1 MKYHLL
7 LLLFV
12 VGKLSMGQTCKLEI
26 LGQVTAGNERLPG
39 ATIFDRLTNKSATT
53 DEQGNFVLT
62 GLCAGKHI
70 LEIRFIGYKS
80 IEKEVI
86 VPVREKIKI
95 TLEEDQTQLS
105 EVLVT
110 ASSTARSSTQLSS
123 ALEEETLNQL
133 HGKPLG
139 ESLQRIAGVGALQ
152 TGPSIFKPVIH
163 GLHSQR
169 ILILN
174 NGIRQ
179 EGQQWGTEHAPEID
193 PFVAKQIEV
202 IKGAEAVR
210 YGADAMGGVIIIS
223 PPPLH
228 NTGGFGG
235 AINTSYQSNSRTSTV
250 SIATEGV
257 LPAPSWSWRIQT
269 SGKYGGDYNTPEYTL
284 SNTGQREFNFSAGL
298 GYANAN
304 SELEFYVSSFNA
316 RIGILRAAH
325 AGNLQDLNNSI
336 ISQRPWYVKD
346 FSFDI
351 QNPYQE
357 INHHLFKTSYKKNL
371 SGNNFIKAVYGL
383 QVNNRK
389 EFDIRRANR
398 GDRPAIAM
406 QLLSQVFDVSLDHVA
421 EKHQGSYG
429 LTTTIKINNND
440 TETTGIKPL
449 IPDYRQV
456 AAGLFALE
464 KINWRAF
471 TFEAGARADYQY
483 LQALTFTNTETLIK
497 PDFHFYYLSANAGMR
512 YAINSQASLT
522 SNLSFSNR
530 PPHISEL
537 FSQGLHH
544 GTATIEEGLL
554 LPNGTLKIDE
564 SLFKNERSIKW
575 LNSFAKQSKNFSF
588 EASLY
593 ANLIDN
599 YVFLQPKETRLTIR
613 GYFPV
618 FAYKQT
624 KALLA
629 GADLTLNYTFLQ
641 NFQLTGKYSYLYG
654 QDVTANQPLIY
665 MPPAQLDTE
674 LSWNIPY
681 LSLYKSFLKARV
693 LHVAKQARTPR
704 TINPVDLEGNPPPN
718 ETFDFM
724 DAPQAYTL
732 VNLETG
738 FTIPTGE
745 HDITF
750 ALACEN
756 LTNQR
761 YRNYMNRLRY
771 FADDIGRNFI
781 VRLSYNFYSH

>member
-1 MKYHLL
+1 MKRLLTIFLL
-7 LLLFV
+7 LSFGLAYSQSCLYSLK
-12 VGKLSMGQTCKLEI
+12 GRI
-26 LGQVTAGNERLPG
+26 LAENKALPG
-39 ATIFDRLTNKSATT
+39 ATILIKDTNSSRIA
-53 DEQGNFVLT
+53 DEQGNFSFDN
-62 GLCAGKHI
+62 LCARTYEI
-70 LEIRFIGYKS
+70 EIRFLGYETITKKVYLPQNEVLQ
-80 IEKEVI
+80 IEL
-86 VPVREKIKI
+86 
-95 TLEEDQTQLS
+95 LEDKTQLS
-105 EVLVT
+105 EVVVT
-110 ASSTARSSTQLSS
+110 GNSIARSTTQISS
-123 ALEEETLNQL
+123 ALEEEALQQL

-152 TGPSIFKPVIH
+152 TGPAIFKPVIH

-210 YGADAMGGVIIIS
+210 YGADAMGGVIIVS
-223 PPPLH
+223 PPPIH
-228 NTGGFGG
+228 DTGGFGG
-235 AINTSYQSNSRTSTV
+235 AINTSYQSNSKTSTV
-250 SIATEGV
+250 SIATEG
-257 LPAPSWSWRIQT
+257 LLAAKNWSWRMQA
-269 SGKYGGDYNTPEYTL
+269 SGKYGGDYHTPDYTL
-284 SNTGQREFNFSAGL
+284 SNTGQREVNFSGGL
-298 GYANAN
+298 GYRNSN
-304 SELEFYVSSFNA
+304 SELEFYFSSFNA

-325 AGNLQDLNNSI
+325 AGNLTDLNNSI
-336 ISQRPWYVKD
+336 ISQKPWYIKD

-351 QNPYQE
+351 QNPYQA

-371 SGNNFIKAVYGL
+371 SGNNFIKAIYGL
-383 QVNNRK
+383 QINNRK

-398 GDRPAIAM
+398 SDRPAISM
-406 QLLSQVFDVSLDHVA
+406 QLLSQVFDVSFDHLA
-421 EKHQGSYG
+421 DSHQGSYG

-440 TETTGIKPL
+440 TETTGIQPL

-464 KINWRAF
+464 KIKWRAF

-483 LQALTFTNTETLIK
+483 LQALTFINNDELIK
-497 PDFHFYYLSANAGMR
+497 PDYHFFYLSANAGLR
-512 YAINSQASLT
+512 YTINSQ
-522 SNLSFSNR
+522 SNLSSNISFSNR

-554 LPNGTLKIDE
+554 LPNGTLEIDE

-588 EASLY
+588 EASVY

-599 YVFLQPKETRLTIR
+599 YIFLQPKETRLTIR

-624 KALLA
+624 QALLT
-629 GADLTLNYTFLQ
+629 GADITFNYTFLKD
-641 NFQLTGKYSYLYG
+641 FTLTGKYSYLYG
-654 QDVTANQPLIY
+654 QDLTAQQPLIY
-665 MPPAQLDTE
+665 MPPPQFDTE
-674 LSWNIPY
+674 LNWLIPT
-681 LSLYKSFLKARV
+681 LNQYKAFLKARV
-693 LHVAKQARTPR
+693 LHVTQQVRTPI
-704 TINPVDLEGNPPPN
+704 TINPIDLEGGPAPN

-724 DAPQAYTL
+724 DAPNAYTL
-732 VNLETG
+732 LNVETG
-738 FTIPTGE
+738 FTLPIKE
-745 HDITF
+745 HDLILT
-750 ALACEN
+750 LACEN

-781 VRLSYNFYSH
+781 IRLSYNFYSH